1 VPTITNII
9 MARATLTRMATAAA
23 PTDVALWA
31 LCAREHAACF
41 ACRPVAKGGLG
52 LFFGVQTDGSVAA
65 RWTCPPGGE
74 SYRGIVHGGLLA
86 TALDSAMVHAL
97 FARGIVARTAELKVR
112 YRRSAG
118 VGEVLEVRASLRRS
132 FGPLHELEAEI
143 RCGSVACA
151 HAQAKF
157 MADNPAE
164 RASSDAANLA
174 AMPDRLVFR

>member
-1 VPTITNII
+1 MVPAST
-9 MARATLTRMATAAA
+9 TRMATAAA

-41 ACRPVAKGGLG
+41 ACRPVAQGGLG
-52 LFFGVQTDGSVAA
+52 LFFGVQPDGSVAA

-112 YRRSAG
+112 YRHSAS
-118 VGEVLEVRASLRRS
+118 VGEELEVRAWLRRS
-132 FGPLHELEAEI
+132 FGLLHELEAEI
-143 RCGSVACA
+143 CCGSVACA
-151 HAQAKF
+151 HARAKF
-157 MADNPAE
+157 MASDPDDCASPAT
-164 RASSDAANLA
+164 SGCISDPGTDTLCEKQT
-174 AMPDRLVFR
+174 